1 MTDLITLDSY
11 SRVVRLVT
19 DSLASPHSRRAYD
32 GALRRYLAWHQAG
45 DWPRF
50 SRASVQAYRAYL
62 IGENAGRA
70 GINQAISAL
79 HSLAREAAAQ
89 GMLADEVAAGILAV
103 RGTGSAGRRTGNWLS
118 RKQAQQ
124 LLDAPDPA
132 TLVGRRDRLIL
143 GLLLGCGLRREEA
156 VRLQVEQ
163 IQERD
168 SRPVIV
174 DLVGKGGRLRTVPMP
189 RWCRTLAGDWLAA
202 AGITTGPILR
212 AIHRGDGASSAPLG
226 VGSLYLRVVV
236 YARALGLR
244 LAPHDLRRTCGT
256 LASQGGATTRS
267 IQAMYGHS
275 SEVTTERYLRTHLDL
290 TDAAC
295 DHLGLVPK
303 DQDGKPL

>member
-89 GMLADEVAAGILAV
+89 GILADEVAAGILMVKGA
-103 RGTGSAGRRTGNWLS
+103 GSAGRRTGNWLTK
-118 RKQAQQ
+118 KQAQQ
-124 LLDAPDPA
+124 LLDAPDPS
-132 TLVGRRDRLIL
+132 TLAGKRDRLIL

-189 RWCRTLAGDWLAA
+189 RWCRALAGDWLAA

-226 VGSLYLRVVV
+226 VGSLYLRVLMH
-236 YARALGLR
+236 ARTLGLNR
-244 LAPHDLRRTCGT
+244 LAPHDLRRSFAR
-256 LASQGGATTRS
+256 LALDGGAKLDQ
-267 IQAMYGHS
+267 IQVSLGHANMV
-275 SEVTTERYLRTHLDL
+275 VTQRYLGTALDL
-290 TDAAC
+290 KDPAC
-295 DHLGLVPK
+295 DHLGL
-303 DQDGKPL
+303 GGSE